1 MYRCSQTLCFYKQP
15 LISNTRL
22 KLAKNQE
29 NSKQHHDAELLLLEN
44 YSLSLYIYMGHI
56 FKNKQNN
63 KCICIHE
70 IIRLF
75 IRTMKMKM
83 KKDHIDTT

>member
-44 YSLSLYIYMGHI
+44 YSLSLTFIWDI
-56 FKNKQNN
+56 FLKISK
-63 KCICIHE
+63 ITTVSVFM
-70 IIRLF
+70 RLF
-75 IRTMKMKM
+75 
-83 KKDHIDTT
+83 DYS

>member
-44 YSLSLYIYMGHI
+44 YSLSLTFMWDI
-56 FKNKQNN
+56 FLKISK
-63 KCICIHE
+63 ITTVSVFM
-70 IIRLF
+70 RLF
-75 IRTMKMKM
+75 
-83 KKDHIDTT
+83 DYS